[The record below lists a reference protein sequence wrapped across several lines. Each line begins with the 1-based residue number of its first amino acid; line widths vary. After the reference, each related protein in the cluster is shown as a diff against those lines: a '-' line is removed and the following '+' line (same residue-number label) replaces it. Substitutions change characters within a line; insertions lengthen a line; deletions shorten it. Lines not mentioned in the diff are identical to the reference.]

1 MTSETLSGREL
12 RVFADEDLDREL
24 SIVPG
29 VAGVDVSGGTTE
41 EVRILVDLER
51 LQATG
56 VGLNQVLT
64 ALSDRNQDVS
74 GGRIRGQT
82 AEPLTRTVGR
92 FRDAGEIEEVV
103 LRGANG
109 QRLYLRDVA
118 QVVDGSAEQRVFVTL
133 NGQPA
138 VKVSILKQPE
148 ANTVAVVEGVK
159 RRLGELQAANLVP
172 REAQIV
178 PVLDESI
185 YIRNSLN

>member
-1 MTSETLSGREL
+1 MGRFSNASEI
-12 RVFADEDLDREL
+12 EDL
-24 SIVPG
+24 
-29 VAGVDVSGGTTE
+29 
-41 EVRILVDLER
+41 
-51 LQATG
+51 
-56 VGLNQVLT
+56 
-64 ALSDRNQDVS
+64 
-74 GGRIRGQT
+74 
-82 AEPLTRTVGR
+82 
-92 FRDAGEIEEVV
+92 V

-185 YIRNSLN
+185 LYSQFSK